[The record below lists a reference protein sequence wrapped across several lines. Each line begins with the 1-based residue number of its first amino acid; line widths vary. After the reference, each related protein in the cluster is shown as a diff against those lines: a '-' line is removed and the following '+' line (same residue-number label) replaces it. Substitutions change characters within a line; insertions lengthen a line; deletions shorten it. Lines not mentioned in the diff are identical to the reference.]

1 MFKGN
6 LIMWSKYRWDIEKWI
21 FGKLISLIFLM
32 KKLRN
37 LQADGVQLG

>member
-6 LIMWSKYRWDIEKWI
+6 LIMWIKYRWDIEKWI

-32 KKLRN
+32 KKLKN
-37 LQADGVQLG
+37 LQASGVKLG